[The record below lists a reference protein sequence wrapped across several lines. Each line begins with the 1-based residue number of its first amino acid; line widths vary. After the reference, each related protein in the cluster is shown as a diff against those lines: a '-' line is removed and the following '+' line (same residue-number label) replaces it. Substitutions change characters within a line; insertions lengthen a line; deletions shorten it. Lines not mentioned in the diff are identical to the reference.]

1 MTKTSYINGK
11 ALVVFGGSINFWIGY
26 NQNKKVVGVMM
37 SELKEQVKVGEKL
50 SGDEEKYK
58 PQVELVFQ
66 SVDSINVFRNV
77 LDLAEK
83 TLKDGKIPQ
92 IGGEE

>member
-11 ALVVFGGSINFWIGY
+11 ALIVFGGSISFGIGY
-26 NQNKKVVGVMM
+26 NPNKKVVWLMM

-50 SGDEEKYK
+50 SGDEEEYK

-66 SVDSINVFRNV
+66 SVDSINIFRNV
-77 LDLAEK
+77 LDLAER
-83 TLKDGKIPQ
+83 TFKDGAIPK
-92 IGGEE
+92 IGGEK